1 MEGYRMRKE
10 ESEKITELI
19 ETSMKNLTSMV
30 DVNTI
35 MGSAIKTENGSYIIP
50 VSKVTVAFITGGGE
64 YGKVKIIGKDEHPFV
79 GGSGAIVSMKPC
91 GFLLNDA
98 LGEYKMLTV
107 DNEPMDKIFDIVGE
121 YIKRKN
127 I

>member
-1 MEGYRMRKE
+1 MRKE
-10 ESEKITELI
+10 ETEKITELI

-35 MGSAIKTENGSYIIP
+35 MGSAIKAENGSYIIP

-64 YGKVKIIGKDEHPFV
+64 YGKVKILGKDEHPFA

-91 GFLLNDA
+91 GFLLNDIS
-98 LGEYKMLTV
+98 GEYKMLTV
-107 DNEPMDKIFDIVGE
+107 DNEPMDKIFDIVGD
-121 YIKRKN
+121 YLKRKN

>member
-1 MEGYRMRKE
+1 MRKE

-64 YGKVKIIGKDEHPFV
+64 YGKVKIIGKDEHPFA

-98 LGEYKMLTV
+98 KGEYKMLTV
-107 DNEPMDKIFDIVGE
+107 NNEPIDKIYDIVNE
-121 YIKRKN
+121 YIKRKDL
-127 I
+127 

>member
-1 MEGYRMRKE
+1 MRKE

-35 MGSAIKTENGSYIIP
+35 MGSAIKVENGSYIIP

-64 YGKVKIIGKDEHPFV
+64 YGKVKIIGKDEHPFA

-98 LGEYKMLTV
+98 KGEYKMLTV
-107 DNEPMDKIFDIVGE
+107 NNEPIDKIYDIVNE
-121 YIKRKN
+121 YIKRKDL
-127 I
+127 